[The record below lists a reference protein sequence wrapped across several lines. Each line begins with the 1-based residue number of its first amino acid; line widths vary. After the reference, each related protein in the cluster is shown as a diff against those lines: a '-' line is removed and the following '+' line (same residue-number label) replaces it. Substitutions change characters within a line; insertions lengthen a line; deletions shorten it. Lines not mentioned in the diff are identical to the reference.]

1 MVLGRQLNKQLCV
14 YLGKRFSAEPSYG
27 IGSIFSLWPSFRRN
41 KKKHMKAKTLL
52 GKSAGNRIR
61 DWFVVSLS
69 NPLPDSVEI
78 AVDDSVW
85 DLIDSSIY
93 DSVWILTNM
102 NAIAAI
108 DASIK
113 NRL

>member
-1 MVLGRQLNKQLCV
+1 
-14 YLGKRFSAEPSYG
+14 
-27 IGSIFSLWPSFRRN
+27 
-41 KKKHMKAKTLL
+41 MKAKTLL

-61 DWFVVSLS
+61 DSFVVSLS
-69 NPLPDSVEI
+69 NPLPDSVES

-85 DLIDSSIY
+85 NLIDSSIY

-102 NAIAAI
+102 NAIVAI
-108 DASIK
+108 DDSIK